1 MLKPSEARAP
11 VRPPQ
16 DRAASTLGVPPA
28 TWPAGTGRAKPGLGS
43 SGTQD
48 VPGSL
53 WLKGRVSAAPRGS
66 FSNAPLSDLD
76 RLVSKESC
84 SAARRASAGREWVS
98 GLCHLQPQLPAEL
111 QDPKDLGQETPTGV
125 SSAGSHPEAPSLTG
139 RLGGKH
145 THTGDQGAG
154 LSPGRASPA
163 PPPPYLA
170 EAALA
175 DGTQDLEVVQV
186 HCRENR
192 GCWVRWRKG
201 PVPAPSPRPEQL
213 LECPPRCRE
222 PSATGRPTAGTPNGS
237 GSPQNGIPQT
247 ARYLQHCGEPNTAG
261 TPNVSGSPCSPR
273 KMVSMALAGG

>member
-1 MLKPSEARAP
+1 MLKPSGARAP

-48 VPGSL
+48 IPGSL
-53 WLKGRVSAAPRGS
+53 WLKGSAAPRGS
-66 FSNAPLSDLD
+66 FSNAPLSDLN

-145 THTGDQGAG
+145 THTGDQGPAFPRGGPALPHRRLTLPKLPLPMARRIWKWSKFTAEKTEDAG
-154 LSPGRASPA
+154 
-163 PPPPYLA
+163 
-170 EAALA
+170 
-175 DGTQDLEVVQV
+175 
-186 HCRENR
+186 
-192 GCWVRWRKG
+192 
-201 PVPAPSPRPEQL
+201 
-213 LECPPRCRE
+213 
-222 PSATGRPTAGTPNGS
+222 
-237 GSPQNGIPQT
+237 
-247 ARYLQHCGEPNTAG
+247 
-261 TPNVSGSPCSPR
+261 
-273 KMVSMALAGG
+273 